1 MAESA
6 AATADI
12 GLIGLAVM
20 GQNIVLNMNDHGYV
34 VSVYNRTTSKVD
46 EFLAKE
52 AKGTKI
58 IGTHSVEELCRSL
71 KRPRRVML
79 LVKAG
84 KPVDEFIDLLLPH
97 LEPGDIIIDGGNS
110 HYPDSIRRTKTLESK
125 GMLFIGTGVSGGEEG
140 ARFGPSIMPGGSPAA
155 WPHVKE
161 IFQSI
166 AAKTP
171 EGEPCCEWVGENGA
185 GHYVKMVHNGI
196 EYGDMQ
202 LIAEGYHLLK
212 EGAGLSNDE
221 MAKVFGR
228 WNEGELDSFLIQIT
242 SEILAVKDETG
253 GYVLDNILD
262 AAGQKGTGKWTV
274 SSAADLGVP
283 MTLVGEAVFARCL
296 SALKDE
302 RVAAGKVLR
311 GPQTKFSGDR
321 DAFVEDIRRA
331 MYAAK
336 IVSYAQGY
344 MLMREAA
351 KENGWNLN
359 YGGVAL
365 MWRGGCIIR
374 SRFLGKIRDAFAKN
388 ADLKNLLLDDFF
400 RQAMEECQPG
410 WRRVVARAVEMGLPV
425 PAMSSA
431 LTFYDGYRH
440 GWLPANMLQAQR
452 DYFGAH
458 TYERIDKPRGQF
470 FHTNWTGRGGR
481 VASSSYTV

>member
-1 MAESA
+1 MVDN
-6 AATADI
+6 TGKADI

-20 GQNIVLNMNDHGYV
+20 GQNVVLNMNDHGYV
-34 VSVYNRTTSKVD
+34 VSVFNRTTSKVD
-46 EFLAKE
+46 DFLANE
-52 AKGTKI
+52 AKGTRI
-58 IGTHSVEELCRSL
+58 IGAHSIEELCRSL
-71 KRPRRVML
+71 KRPRRVFL

-84 KPVDEFIDLLLPH
+84 KAVDEFIEMLLPR
-97 LEPGDIIIDGGNS
+97 LAAGDIVIDGGNS
-110 HYPDSIRRTKTLESK
+110 HFPDSIRRARYVESK
-125 GMLFIGTGVSGGEEG
+125 GLLYIGTGVSGGEEG
-140 ARFGPSIMPGGSPAA
+140 ARRGPSLMPGGSPAA

-161 IFQSI
+161 IFQAI
-166 AAKTP
+166 CAKTP
-171 EGEPCCEWVGENGA
+171 EGEPCCDWVGEDGS

-202 LIAEGYHLLK
+202 LIAEAYHLMK
-212 EGAGLSNDE
+212 EGLGLANED
-221 MAKVFGR
+221 MQRVFAR

-242 SEILAVKDETG
+242 SEILAVKDDQGRFVIDT
-253 GYVLDNILD
+253 ILD

-274 SSAADLGVP
+274 TSAADLGVP
-283 MTLVGEAVFARCL
+283 MTLIGEAVFSRCL

-302 RVAAGKVLR
+302 RVGASKLLR
-311 GPQTKFSGDR
+311 GPEARFSGDR
-321 DAFVEDIRRA
+321 DAFVADIRRA

-351 KENGWNLN
+351 KENGWKLN

-374 SRFLGKIRDAFAKN
+374 SRFLGKIRDAFAKDP
-388 ADLKNLLLDDFF
+388 ALSNLLLDDFF
-400 RQAMEECQPG
+400 QRVMQECQPG
-410 WRRVVARAVEMGLPV
+410 WRRVVARAVELGIPV

-431 LTFYDGYRH
+431 LAFFDGYRH
-440 GWLPANMLQAQR
+440 AWLPANMLQAQR

-458 TYERIDKPRGQF
+458 TYERIDRPRGEF